1 MRLTQHDVA
10 ACREAFSQYDGD
22 AARLRAMLAAA
33 HQDAPDDVVLDLCS
47 LVALQR
53 PLHAV
58 AETASPAGGAGA
70 AAGAGD
76 TASGSASFEMLL
88 RVVEQQARS
97 EEDAE
102 EDSLLAFVAL
112 GGGSDKTGFVSS
124 DRMKSVCKVRTLPSA
139 CSAAARC
146 SAPAARSRGTQ
157 QARVDFTRAPRPA
170 LRASP
175 LPSRRCLRAASQ
187 PAWRRTLPAVT
198 S

>member
-10 ACREAFSQYDGD
+10 ACREAYSLYAGD

-47 LVALQR
+47 QVALQR

-70 AAGAGD
+70 AGGAGD
-76 TASGSASFEMLL
+76 AAAGSASFEMLL

-97 EEDAE
+97 ADDAE

-112 GGGSDKTGFVSS
+112 GGSSDKTGFVSS
-124 DRMKSVCKVRTLPSA
+124 DRMKAVCKVRVLPGA
-139 CSAAARC
+139 FEIGGALQRPDRADR
-146 SAPAARSRGTQ
+146 ARSERGLT
-157 QARVDFTRAPRPA
+157 RTRALPPA
-170 LRASP
+170 LRVA
-175 LPSRRCLRAASQ
+175 LPPPQRCLRVMQPRASHGT
-187 PAWRRTLPAVT
+187 PPAVT
-198 S
+198 